1 MRIRGEQVLVM
12 TEWRGGDARRR
23 ASSREM
29 PSLLFL
35 SEYPAS
41 THLISSDLGGAEGDL
56 GGLCFIPEAR
66 ASFRRRAPHF
76 IVPGWSRFTSLPRHR
91 CSGES
96 DPLHFRLEEGK
107 SALT

>member
-66 ASFRRRAPHF
+66 ASFRRLAPHS
-76 IVPGWSRFTSLPRHR
+76 IVPAWSRFTLSPRR
-91 CSGES
+91 G
-96 DPLHFRLEEGK
+96 
-107 SALT
+107 

>member
-1 MRIRGEQVLVM
+1 MEMRIRGEHVLVM

-66 ASFRRRAPHF
+66 ASFQRTGVATLYILATSSMLRGVRP
-76 IVPGWSRFTSLPRHR
+76 VTSL
-91 CSGES
+91 S
-96 DPLHFRLEEGK
+96 
-107 SALT
+107 